1 MNIEGRLNI
10 WCSFE
15 VVLVV
20 EAVEPVVK
28 MILVFMFK
36 LSYVK
41 DHNVKIVRFM
51 YTIGIEGNNIFC
63 LQNCTVTP
71 VL

>member
-41 DHNVKIVRFM
+41 DQNVKIVRFM